1 MKRLLRGIIDFGS
14 LSQEALA
21 HNYQRLQ
28 ASGIQWVQPADA
40 KIFRFVKD
48 FFESELDL
56 PKATI
61 LADYYKR
68 SEDYECLERLKDIK
82 SAPSYDGANYA
93 YVLKGLVED
102 QNRLRLLTLFK
113 ESQEVASKGLVVE
126 EGRDKK
132 RLEGV
137 ADAISYFQQHASD
150 LLQQDANSR
159 TRGELREAA
168 MEAKRD
174 YLVAKANPAN
184 AWGALTGLEIVDTA
198 CHGLKRGE
206 MWIHA
211 AYTGELK
218 TMFALSW
225 CYNLVTRYRR
235 NVFYASLE
243 MPFKQIR
250 NKLCALHTSHPRWA
264 LQGKKP
270 LDYRKIRDGKL
281 TEEQE
286 EFYFEALDDL
296 FNNEEYARMELWC
309 PDHDVTVAE
318 IKLESELL
326 HKQMDVGFLVVDH
339 AGLVIDPKK
348 SNKGTTEELNAI
360 MRDLK
365 KLALHFNR
373 GESLPVLALFQI
385 NRLGKDEAEKNK
397 GRYKL
402 KALTY
407 SNEAEKSADYV
418 TTTYLDDN
426 LREAGRTIFCNLK
439 NRDNPH
445 FPVFEGGVDFSCGRI
460 YNVDPG
466 EAMTEEANADEMDE
480 LLDGV

>member
-1 MKRLLRGIIDFGS
+1 MKRLLRGVIDFGS

-21 HNYQRLQ
+21 YNYQRLQ
-28 ASGIQWVQPADA
+28 ASGIQWVQPADER
-40 KIFRFVKD
+40 IYRFVKD

-56 PKATI
+56 PKATV
-61 LADYYKR
+61 LADFYKR
-68 SEDYECLERLKDIK
+68 SDDHECLERLKDIK
-82 SAPSYDGANYA
+82 SAPSYEGANYS

-102 QNRLRLLTLFK
+102 QNRIRLMTLLK
-113 ESQEVASKGLVVE
+113 ESQEVAQKGLVVE
-126 EGRDKK
+126 EGRQKK
-132 RLEGV
+132 RIEGV
-137 ADAISYFQQHASD
+137 ADAISYFQQHAND
-150 LLQQDANSR
+150 LLQQDANAM

-168 MEAKRD
+168 MDAKQD
-174 YLVAKANPAN
+174 YQVAEANPSN
-184 AWGALTGLEIVDTA
+184 SWGALTGIEVIDQA

-218 TMFALSW
+218 STFALTW

-243 MPFKQIR
+243 MPFKQVR
-250 NKLCALHTSHPRWA
+250 NLICCLHTSHPKWA
-264 LQGKKP
+264 LQGKRP
-270 LDYRKIRDGKL
+270 LDYRKIRDGEL
-281 TEEQE
+281 TKEEKA
-286 EFYFEALDDL
+286 FYFEALDD
-296 FNNEEYARMELWC
+296 FFSNDEYARFELWC

-318 IKLESELL
+318 IKLEAELL
-326 HKQMDVGFLVVDH
+326 HKQMDVGFLCIDH
-339 AGLVIDPKK
+339 GGLVIDPRRQGR
-348 SNKGTTEELNAI
+348 NTTEELNAV
-360 MRDLK
+360 MRDCK
-365 KLALHFNR
+365 KLALHFNH
-373 GESLPVLALFQI
+373 GEGLPVLSLFQI

-445 FPVFEGGVDFSCGRI
+445 FPVFEAGVDFTCRRI
-460 YNVDPG
+460 YSIDPG
-466 EAMTEEANADEMDE
+466 ESMTDEADADEMDE